1 MENFINY
8 ALVVIA
14 LVVLFTISW
23 FVGEGISRFISYR
36 NYIGRKRIR
45 VSGGHTLVQGERGD
59 PVELI
64 KRAVEED
71 AAKERDP
78 FEYDN
83 FLQFESGL
91 GNKLSQSIED
101 K

>member
-36 NYIGRKRIR
+36 DYIGRKRIKG
-45 VSGGHTLVQGERGD
+45 SGGSFVQGERGD

-71 AAKERDP
+71 AAKEHDP